1 MPAVPAVVPLGTT
14 DSGRAGVVAAARI
27 VEWRVI
33 DGIAPLGPSGN
44 YQSEWIVGYGSA
56 TKA

>member
-1 MPAVPAVVPLGTT
+1 
-14 DSGRAGVVAAARI
+14 
-27 VEWRVI
+27 VI

>member
-14 DSGRAGVVAAARI
+14 DSGRAIVAAARV
-27 VEWRVI
+27 VEWHVI

-44 YQSEWIVGYGSA
+44 SQSEWIVGYGSA